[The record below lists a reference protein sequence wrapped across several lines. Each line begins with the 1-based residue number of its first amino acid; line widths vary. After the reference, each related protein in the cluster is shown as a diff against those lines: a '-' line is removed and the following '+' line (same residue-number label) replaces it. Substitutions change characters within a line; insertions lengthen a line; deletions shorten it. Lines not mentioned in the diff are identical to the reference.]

1 MLRAEVLRF
10 EHARVDTG
18 MGRRLL
24 LFSPQGV
31 SLVETMVALVVI
43 VVGLSVLRH
52 AFPTNLATEQQA
64 LEQVQATLLG
74 KNQLEQ
80 LRLRGFSALA
90 TMRFATTPEPFVDSQ
105 QQTVE
110 GPFRWQAE
118 VHHEAEDL
126 LAVYIRVVWP
136 WPAQAHQVRL
146 ATYVSR
152 H

>member
-1 MLRAEVLRF
+1 
-10 EHARVDTG
+10 
-18 MGRRLL
+18 
-24 LFSPQGV
+24 
-31 SLVETMVALVVI
+31 MVAMVVI

-64 LEQVQATLLG
+64 LEHVQATLLG

-80 LRLRGFSALA
+80 LRLRGFAALA
-90 TMRFATTPEPFVDSQ
+90 TARFATTPEPFVDSQ
-105 QQTVE
+105 RQAVD

-118 VHHEAEDL
+118 VYHEAEDL
-126 LAVYIRVVWP
+126 LAVHVRVVWP
-136 WPAQAHQVRL
+136 WPAPMHQVRL